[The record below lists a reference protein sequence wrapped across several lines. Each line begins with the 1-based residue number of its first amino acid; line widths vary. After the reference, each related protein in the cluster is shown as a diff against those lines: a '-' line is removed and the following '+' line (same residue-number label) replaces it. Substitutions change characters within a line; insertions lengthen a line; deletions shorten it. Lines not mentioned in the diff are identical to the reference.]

1 MEVKFCDGCRHLNPP
16 ENHPHTTLHWCLM
29 TDKQVYHHGFHPL
42 IKRPDWCPISIELDT
57 IAALRAEVADYKQT
71 FDLIHKAE
79 VRGVE
84 MFRETHPEYAEKLAH
99 PSTDKLICWLV
110 EKLAAME
117 SRDEVWRAK
126 KDMLENDL
134 AKAWEQLA
142 HYRELVKKLA
152 DVKHEP
158 DKLLCLLEREA
169 IKAVEDSP
177 KVTESGTGEE

>member
-1 MEVKFCDGCRHLNPP
+1 MKRLNSGNCNWIFNTGDYYRAEEV
-16 ENHPHTTLHWCLM
+16 
-29 TDKQVYHHGFHPL
+29 DK
-42 IKRPDWCPISIELDT
+42 ELAT
-57 IAALRAEVADYKQT
+57 LRAEVADYNQT

-79 VRGVE
+79 IRGVE
-84 MFRETHPEYAEKLAH
+84 MFVKAHPEYAEQLKH
-99 PSTDKLICWLV
+99 PSTDRLICWLM

-126 KDMLENDL
+126 KEMLENDL

-142 HYRELVKKLA
+142 RYREFIKKLA

-169 IKAVEDSP
+169 IKAVEDPP
-177 KVTESGTGEE
+177 KVTESVTREE